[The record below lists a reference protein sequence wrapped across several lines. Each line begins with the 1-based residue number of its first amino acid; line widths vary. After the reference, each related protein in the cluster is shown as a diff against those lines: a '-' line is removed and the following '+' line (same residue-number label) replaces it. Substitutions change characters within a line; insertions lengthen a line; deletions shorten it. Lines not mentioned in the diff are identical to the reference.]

1 MSKKV
6 KQKNTVS
13 KPSRMDAKSVR
24 TLDDIAQYLKTVK
37 FRKKMLG
44 GLDEM
49 DVWKKIRLLDE
60 MYQQLYLL
68 QDAKYQALL
77 ELNKSAPAE
86 NDGES
91 GRYE

>member
-1 MSKKV
+1 MSKKD
-6 KQKNTVS
+6 KQKTNT
-13 KPSRMDAKSVR
+13 KPSRIDARSVR
-24 TLDDIAQYLKTVK
+24 NLDDIAQYLKTVK

-77 ELNKSAPAE
+77 ELIDGKS
-86 NDGES
+86 D
-91 GRYE
+91 RYE

>member
-1 MSKKV
+1 MSKKD
-6 KQKNTVS
+6 KQKTNT
-13 KPSRMDAKSVR
+13 KPSRVDAGSVR
-24 TLDDIAQYLKTVK
+24 NLDDIAQYLKTVK

-77 ELNKSAPAE
+77 ELIDGKS
-86 NDGES
+86 D
-91 GRYE
+91 RYE

>member
-13 KPSRMDAKSVR
+13 KPSRMDAKSVS

-60 MYQQLYLL
+60 LYLL

>member
-77 ELNKSAPAE
+77 ELIDGKS
-86 NDGES
+86 D
-91 GRYE
+91 RYE

>member
-1 MSKKV
+1 MSKKD
-6 KQKNTVS
+6 KQKTNT
-13 KPSRMDAKSVR
+13 KPSRIDAGSVR
-24 TLDDIAQYLKTVK
+24 NLDDIAQYLKTVK

-77 ELNKSAPAE
+77 ELIDGKS
-86 NDGES
+86 D
-91 GRYE
+91 RYE

>member
-1 MSKKV
+1 MSKKD
-6 KQKNTVS
+6 KQKTNT
-13 KPSRMDAKSVR
+13 KPSRVDARSVR
-24 TLDDIAQYLKTVK
+24 NLDDIAQYLKTVK

-77 ELNKSAPAE
+77 ELIDGKS
-86 NDGES
+86 D
-91 GRYE
+91 RYE

>member
-1 MSKKV
+1 
-6 KQKNTVS
+6 
-13 KPSRMDAKSVR
+13 
-24 TLDDIAQYLKTVK
+24 
-37 FRKKMLG
+37 
-44 GLDEM
+44 M